1 MTVFEAVQALN
12 TSKDHVP
19 VQRVIDVKAY
29 YLSLYRIEMFK
40 LYDKGYISDPTKFNE
55 SEIYSNVSD
64 MNILDMFNSAGSI
77 NLTSGQT
84 LFSLYKNKGNEEVYE
99 FLSLLYYCLKYKE
112 YCKDIDMFW
121 VDQALSPD
129 MAKFKPKLSL
139 YMKGSC
145 PNNRPNYDI
154 SMGIAKCLS
163 EFGTEVGAL
172 SVDEYLWGLAM
183 HELGV
188 PKEKWYSDG
197 LIDGALTHSEEIA
210 CMQGLLDGDFR
221 ATGGQY
227 SSVLSAWLK
236 NHKWFSHFTSPESKG
251 LYQLVKSTNT
261 EEIYLAFSTLLSAL
275 NVVDNYKLLAVHD
288 SKIYF
293 SYPVDKISFPLG
305 MFVLSCNDDYEE
317 VLLPQGNSV
326 FGYSGEVYSQS
337 RLDEDGALYAGCPI
351 RLMDTNS
358 TYSYYYDIDQTDIK
372 ANSWF
377 SENDMDIGFS
387 DEIPDA
393 LNMPKFAVG
402 SPQLAIWNAYVNS
415 LRSIDNLVAEIP
427 VFPLKDFEKARLDVF
442 KKIKEVDF

>member
-12 TSKDHVP
+12 TSKDHIS
-19 VQRVIDVKAY
+19 VQRIVDVKTY

-40 LYDKGYISDPTKFNE
+40 LYDKGYIFDPTKFSE

-64 MNILDMFNSAGSI
+64 MSILDMFNAAGSI
-77 NLTSGQT
+77 NLTSGQV
-84 LFSLYKNKGNEEVYE
+84 LFSLYKNKDNKEIYD
-99 FLSLLYYCLKYKE
+99 FLSLLYPCLKYKE

-129 MAKFKPKLSL
+129 IAKFKPKLSL

-154 SMGIAKCLS
+154 SIGIAKCLS
-163 EFGTEVGAL
+163 EFGTEVGVL

-183 HELGV
+183 RELGV
-188 PKEKWYSDG
+188 PRDKWYSDG
-197 LIDGALTHSEEIA
+197 LLDGALTHDEEIA
-210 CMQGLLDGDFR
+210 CMQGLLDGDYK
-221 ATGGQY
+221 ATNGQY
-227 SSVLSAWLK
+227 TAVLSAWLK

-251 LYQLVKSTNT
+251 LYQLVKATNT

-275 NVVDNYKLLAVHD
+275 DSIDEYKLLAVHD
-288 SKIYF
+288 SNIYF
-293 SYPVDKISFPLG
+293 SYPTDKMKFPLG
-305 MFVLSCNDDYEE
+305 MFILSCNDDYEE

-351 RLMDTNS
+351 RLMDSGS

-372 ANSWF
+372 SNSWF
-377 SENDMDIGFS
+377 SENGMDIGFN
-387 DEIPDA
+387 DDIP
-393 LNMPKFAVG
+393 NSISKPKFAEG
-402 SPQLAIWNAYVNS
+402 SPQMAIWNAYINS
-415 LRSIDNLVAEIP
+415 MRSIDNLIA
-427 VFPLKDFEKARLDVF
+427 
-442 KKIKEVDF
+442 